1 MADRMIL
8 QVNLCLKQIKEK
20 FEELGAVS
28 LNLEV
33 ESDIKILLTQK
44 SDIGRVSGKVTKE
57 RQIEMENVV
66 KIKGPDDMTPAFIGV
81 TYLQGDQLILADYN
95 NKRVILLNSSYQYIA
110 CFTLPDN
117 PRDVCVV
124 DHQKVCVSLPL
135 QKTLQFLCITSGAIK
150 PTRKVQTRYECWG
163 VASAGNGKIAVSS
176 SCINGKCYWSLI
188 KSTGKEMFY
197 PFDCQCD
204 LSATYVTLNSSCTR
218 VYISVWRANSLYCF
232 DMDGRMMYKYSADNL
247 KKPFGVATDRD
258 DNVYVVGRG
267 SNNIHQ
273 LTSDG
278 TPIRIITEGIPRGSM
293 AVCFSNSLDRFL
305 ITNDSISDSINVF
318 RLK

>member
-1 MADRMIL
+1 MADRMISR
-8 QVNLCLKQIKEK
+8 VNLCLEQIKKK
-20 FEELGAVS
+20 FEELGAVN

-33 ESDIKILLTQK
+33 ESEIKILLAQK
-44 SDIGRVSGKVTKE
+44 SDIGRVMCRKTRAQFPISRVERSLKE
-57 RQIEMENVV
+57 RQIEMVNAV
-66 KIKGPDDMTPAFIGV
+66 KIKGPDNKTPDFRG
-81 TYLQGDQLILADYN
+81 
-95 NKRVILLNSSYQYIA
+95 
-110 CFTLPDN
+110 
-117 PRDVCVV
+117 
-124 DHQKVCVSLPL
+124 
-135 QKTLQFLCITSGAIK
+135 KTLQFLCITSGAIK

-163 VASAGNGKIAVSS
+163 VASAGNGKIA
-176 SCINGKCYWSLI
+176 
-188 KSTGKEMFY
+188 EMCY

-218 VYISVWRANSLYCF
+218 VYISVWKANYLYCF

-258 DNVYVVGRG
+258 DNVYLVGRG

-278 TPIRIITEGIPRGSM
+278 TPIRIITEDIPRGSM

-318 RLK
+318 RLT